1 MISRRITGVLTI
13 IFLLTA
19 CDSEMV
25 YDHYV
30 SLENGM
36 WKWNDVAVFEMDI
49 TDTLAL
55 HNIYLQVRH
64 STDYPMSNLYMFVNV
79 KAPNGLFRRDTVNL
93 ILATPEGKWKG
104 IGTGRLRELQLLY
117 KSHTRFGVPG
127 LYNFSIEQAMRK
139 SELPVTDIGLRIEQ
153 IIPE

>member
-1 MISRRITGVLTI
+1 MIPQRILGAMIS

-25 YDHYV
+25 YDHYI

-49 TDTLAL
+49 NDTISLN
-55 HNIYLQVRH
+55 NIYLKVRH

-79 KAPNGLFRRDTVNL
+79 KSPSGQFRRDTVNL
-93 ILATPEGKWKG
+93 ILATPEGQWIGK
-104 IGTGRLRELQLLY
+104 GTGRLRELQLLY
-117 KSHTRFGVPG
+117 KSQTRFGVPG
-127 LYNFSIEQAMRK
+127 IYNFSIEQAMRK
-139 SELPVTDIGLRIEQ
+139 AELPVTDVGVRIER